1 MSATVPAVAATP
13 GHDVWALS
21 LEVQGPDG
29 GPYIPLKD
37 DYFELI
43 QSISVH
49 QVWDGADEL
58 TIEMQAWDEFKAD
71 YAVLGE
77 EILAPGNSI
86 IVRAGYGTADHTIG
100 RFDVIQHNPSF
111 PSGDPPKV
119 AITGFDGFH
128 LLMDN
133 NWPGDYG
140 GRSKRDR
147 RGGGIKTYTD
157 VMIIMARKYGF
168 GLVADRSIDIP
179 LRSKKVRVRKRAVR
193 TVPETKDGKTK
204 LVTKS
209 VVLKDAFGKPIYQT
223 KTKKSRV
230 VKNAG
235 ETDAKMVKDMAGYA
249 GFLSPKVRYVE
260 RLAPAVVAKYDH
272 VEGTTKNDVLFF
284 EAANLQRQQSRVGS
298 FNLVYARRDDQASTL
313 SNFEPQLSTKEIPTA
328 VRVHGV
334 LRVPVGKKG
343 KKRKR
348 VVTVE
353 AELTEPEQIRK
364 RANLLR
370 RAARES
376 DPTKKA
382 ELLAEADKIGSRI
395 TVSKTTRKLSGK
407 RDKKK
412 YKGTAGTA
420 MIDILGKDRKP
431 TKEYDYQKK
440 RKVQTMRRETVG
452 ATIVANNDGELEAIA
467 RGWLMARLSLY
478 ITASGDLEN
487 VAGSHTLYPNQVH
500 ALRGLPWEYEGPY
513 MIRECRHTWAPQVGH
528 TVSFEMQKVAEA
540 PPLTTT
546 GAKA

>member
-1 MSATVPAVAATP
+1 VSATLPAVAVTP
-13 GHDVWALS
+13 GYEGPTFS
-21 LEVQGPDG
+21 LEVQPPEG
-29 GPYIPLKD
+29 GPYVPLKP
-37 DYFELI
+37 DYMSLV

-58 TIEMQAWDEFKAD
+58 TIEMVAWDEFKAD
-71 YAVLGE
+71 FAVLGE

-86 IVRAGYGTADHTIG
+86 KVRAGYGKADHIVG
-100 RFDVIQHNPSF
+100 RFDIVQHNPSF
-111 PSGDPPKV
+111 PAGDPPKV
-119 AITGFDGFH
+119 IITAFDGFH

-133 NWPGDYG
+133 SWPGDYG

-179 LRSKKVRVRKRAVR
+179 FRTKKVRVRKRAARV
-193 TVPETKDGKTK
+193 VVEDGR
-204 LVTKS
+204 LVTKR
-209 VVLKDAFGKPIYQT
+209 VVLKDASGKPIYKT

-249 GFLSPKVRYVE
+249 GFLSPKIRYVE
-260 RLAPAVVAKYDH
+260 KLPPAVIAKYAH
-272 VEGTTKNDVLFF
+272 VEGTTDNDVLFF
-284 EAANLQRQQSRVGS
+284 EAPNLQRQQSRVGA
-298 FNLVYARRDDQASTL
+298 FNLVYSRRDDRATTL

-353 AELTEPEQIRK
+353 AEITEPEQLRK

-370 RAARES
+370 RAARETN
-376 DPTKKA
+376 PTKKA
-382 ELLAEADKIGSRI
+382 ELQAEADRIGSRI
-395 TVSKTTRKLSGK
+395 TVSKTTRKLRGK
-407 RDKKK
+407 RDKKR
-412 YKGTAGTA
+412 YKGTAGSA
-420 MIDILGKDRKP
+420 LIDILGKDRKP
-431 TKEYDYQKK
+431 AKEYDHAKK
-440 RKVQTMRRETVG
+440 RKVQTMRREVVG

-500 ALRGLPWEYEGPY
+500 AARGLPWEYEGPY
-513 MIRECRHTWAPQVGH
+513 MIRECRHMWTPQTGH
-528 TVSFEMQKVAEA
+528 AVSFEVQKVAEA